1 MRRSTS
7 LLLSL
12 PVALLLASVRPA
24 AASEI
29 YPEAV
34 KAAVPG
40 LPCVPQCTLCH
51 QQNPGMPPANKPF
64 AMKLKAAAPVG
75 AKDTAALGKALQ
87 ALQMAAA
94 ASDADMD
101 GRDDYAELS
110 TGEDPNSAETGAAL
124 CVTIP
129 LYGCGASTI
138 AGSASK
144 RSMDPGATVAA
155 ALVVLA
161 GLMFMRRRR

>member
-1 MRRSTS
+1 MSRSIS

-12 PVALLLASVRPA
+12 PVALLLASARPA
-24 AASEI
+24 AASESF
-29 YPEAV
+29 PDAV

-51 QQNPGMPPANKPF
+51 QANPGMPPANKPF
-64 AMKLKAAAPVG
+64 AMKLKAAAPVS
-75 AKDTAALGKALQ
+75 AKDTTALQTALLALQ
-87 ALQMAAA
+87 AAAA
-94 ASDADMD
+94 GSDADMD
-101 GRDDYAELS
+101 GRGDYAELS
-110 TGEDPNSAETGAAL
+110 TGEDPNSSEMDAAL
-124 CVTIP
+124 CVTVP

-138 AGSASK
+138 ARSASK

-155 ALVVLA
+155 ALAVLA

>member
-1 MRRSTS
+1 MRRSNS
-7 LLLSL
+7 LLLGL
-12 PVALLLASVRPA
+12 PIALLLTYVRPA
-24 AASEI
+24 AASET
-29 YPEAV
+29 YPDAV

-51 QQNPGMPPANKPF
+51 QANPGMPPANKPF
-64 AMKLKAAAPVG
+64 ALKLKAAAPVG
-75 AKDTAALGKALQ
+75 AKDTAALEKALL

-94 ASDADMD
+94 TSDADMD
-101 GRDDYAELS
+101 GRGDYAELS

-124 CVTIP
+124 CVTSP

-138 AGSASK
+138 ARSASK